1 MCHRKHMACTTFQ
14 PVIIII
20 KRQNVHAVSETF
32 TTLGPVLH
40 LLFYVFLLLYTWLRL
55 STCY

>member
-1 MCHRKHMACTTFQ
+1 MCHRKHTACTTFQ
-14 PVIIII
+14 SVIIII